1 MLTIVGP
8 HVHGTVTPQRLS
20 TEMSSA
26 AAAVAG
32 RALDGRRGMAWQKM
46 AAAAHRAETEK

>member
-8 HVHGTVTPQRLS
+8 HAHGTVTPQRLS

-32 RALDGRRGMAWQKM
+32 RALYGRRGNGVAKNGGSGAQS
-46 AAAAHRAETEK
+46 